1 VPGGDVLY
9 LRHPRR
15 ALAALLAL
23 EAAAFC
29 FVTTENLPVGLL
41 GLMADS
47 LHSSVSAVGFLV
59 TAYAAVVVISSA
71 PLTHL
76 TSRLPR
82 RPLVCGLVAVLVLST
97 LASATAG
104 GYGWLLGTRIVTAL
118 AQGLF
123 WSIVAVTAVS
133 LFPPEVRSRAVAGV
147 FAGVPLALV
156 LGVPAGTWLGQLGG
170 WRLPFFVLS
179 GLGAAIL
186 AATAVLL
193 PRYHP
198 SETHAA
204 AGSEPNRRRYQ
215 LQLLTCVL
223 VVTGAFT
230 AYTYVSAFLT
240 HVARLPAHDVAAV
253 LLVAGLG
260 SALGVAA
267 SGALFDEHPALVSVA
282 PEVLLACALLGLY
295 LFGTAPA
302 TAVTLEALAS
312 FAQGSFSVS
321 NQNRILVVAP
331 GSTDVASAW
340 VSTSFNIGIAGGSL
354 TGALVVPALGL
365 RATTLVGGLLAIGAL
380 IVTLSDRLAAQ
391 IGAQARAGRARR

>member
-1 VPGGDVLY
+1 M
-9 LRHPRR
+9 
-15 ALAALLAL
+15 AALLAL

-41 GLMADS
+41 GVMAGS
-47 LHSSVSAVGFLV
+47 LHSSVSAVGLLV
-59 TAYAAVVVISSA
+59 TVYAAVVVISSA

-76 TSRLPR
+76 TGRLPR
-82 RPLVCGLVAVLVLST
+82 RPLVCGLVAVLSLST

-104 GYGWLLGTRIVTAL
+104 SYGWLLATRIVTAL
-118 AQGLF
+118 AQALF

-133 LFPPEVRSRAVAGV
+133 LFPPEVRGRAVAGV
-147 FAGVPLALV
+147 FGGVPLALV

-198 SETHAA
+198 AETHAA

-230 AYTYVSAFLT
+230 AYTYVSTFLT
-240 HVARLPAHDVAAV
+240 HVARLPAPDVVAV
-253 LLVAGLG
+253 LVVAGLG
-260 SALGVAA
+260 SALGVAV
-267 SGALFDEHPALVSVA
+267 SGAMFDEHPVLVSVA
-282 PEVLLACALLGLY
+282 PEALLTCALLGLY
-295 LFGTAPA
+295 LFGTTPA
-302 TAVTLEALAS
+302 SAVPLEALAS
-312 FAQGSFSVS
+312 VAQGSFSIS
-321 NQNRILVVAP
+321 NQNRILVLAP
-331 GSTDVASAW
+331 GRTDVASAW
-340 VSTSFNIGIAGGSL
+340 ASTSFNTGIAGGSL
-354 TGALVVPALGL
+354 TGALVVSALGV
-365 RATTLVGGLLAIGAL
+365 RATPLVGGLLATCAL
-380 IVTLSDRLAAQ
+380 VVTLSDCLAAP
-391 IGAQARAGRARR
+391 ISAQRRAGRAIP